1 MDYMEDSEFEI
12 KKFLEKENLD
22 LSLISEKM
30 LDEMIYK
37 YYKNYYYYEMDI
49 DFSARA
55 AVSEVLRDNNINI
68 ENFNYWFSE

>member
-12 KKFLEKENLD
+12 KKFLQKENLD
-22 LSLISEKM
+22 LSLFTKEM
-30 LDEMIYK
+30 LDEMYYK

-55 AVSEVLRDNNINI
+55 AVSEVLRDNSITI
-68 ENFNYWFSE
+68 KDFSYWFP